1 LTFFLLNIFIINF
14 FFNHFFIKLW
24 GRSALVKTS
33 GSFVVVVSHSRCPL
47 SWRPTFLNWNSF
59 PFIYVGQWF
68 VVGYVEL
75 LLSQSFI
82 FSCVF
87 KIAGVYCCFENQE
100 VHLTVLMLFE
110 SEIQDWF
117 LKGIWQRLV
126 AVVFKFN
133 VIEKCTQSSQ

>member
-1 LTFFLLNIFIINF
+1 M
-14 FFNHFFIKLW
+14 
-24 GRSALVKTS
+24 
-33 GSFVVVVSHSRCPL
+33 
-47 SWRPTFLNWNSF
+47 
-59 PFIYVGQWF
+59 
-68 VVGYVEL
+68 EL

-117 LKGIWQRLV
+117 LKEFDKDLLQLCLNLMLLR
-126 AVVFKFN
+126 N
-133 VIEKCTQSSQ
+133 VHKVLNKSG